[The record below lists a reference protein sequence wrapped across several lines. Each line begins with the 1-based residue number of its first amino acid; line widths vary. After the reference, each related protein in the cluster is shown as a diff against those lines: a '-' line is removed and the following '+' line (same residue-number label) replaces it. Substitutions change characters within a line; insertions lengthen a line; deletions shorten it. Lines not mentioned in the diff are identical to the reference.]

1 MLALVLALGPS
12 LDAFCASCCVC
23 GRSWPVFVRLG
34 ALRARFW
41 EGLGS
46 PGHGFG
52 GPKKTIFR
60 GFCVQT
66 WQRCTDAPTLT
77 KHWQERQKP
86 RFLHIRTFPRKLK
99 KPYELDPG
107 AFCPGL
113 PTKIVL
119 QTRLPADF
127 GGILGPLGRL
137 LASFGLLLGVSWPL
151 LGASWALLAI
161 SWLVCGAPSPR
172 LGVRRRPRPPF
183 SEVLGRARL
192 GFGQLLKLV
201 WHVFCCASHF
211 VTYRFYCCNNCA
223 FAFPHALPF
232 SLLVRRSVRS
242 TWNPSKIEVL
252 KNMQIL

>member
-1 MLALVLALGPS
+1 MNPRPCWSHVGTSFGSRAHLGRILRFLLRLWSLLAGFWASWDAPGSTLG
-12 LDAFCASCCVC
+12 
-23 GRSWPVFVRLG
+23 
-34 ALRARFW
+34 
-41 EGLGS
+41 
-46 PGHGFG
+46 GFG
-52 GPKKTIFR
+52 QPRAWFWRSQKSIFR

-107 AFCPGL
+107 AFCLGL

-161 SWLVCGAPSPR
+161 S
-172 LGVRRRPRPPF
+172 
-183 SEVLGRARL
+183 
-192 GFGQLLKLV
+192 
-201 WHVFCCASHF
+201 
-211 VTYRFYCCNNCA
+211 
-223 FAFPHALPF
+223 
-232 SLLVRRSVRS
+232 
-242 TWNPSKIEVL
+242 
-252 KNMQIL
+252 